1 MDSVEWWV
9 QDAADLPDGF
19 LAIVR
24 QQGGLDDR
32 SGQYAAQL
40 LWHRGIRDL
49 EKLAGFLN
57 PEQYQPNSPFA
68 LGEGMGRAIDRLV
81 AAQQQ
86 HEKVVIW
93 GDFDADGIA
102 ATAVLLEGLG
112 QFFDADPCGNGEA
125 DRLTFVIPNRLTE
138 PHGLSIAGIRELD
151 CTLIMTADTGS
162 QNAVEIAEAQRL
174 GMDVIVMDHQRWTGD
189 RPDAI
194 AFLNPHTLPADHPF
208 AQLSGV
214 ALAYK
219 LVEAMYETLPDLP
232 QRPLTDLL
240 DLVAIGLIADRVELK
255 GDCRYLAQIGIR
267 QLQKTE
273 RPGLVRLLDLCRR
286 SGDRPT
292 DIAYGVGA
300 RINAIS
306 RIYGDSRF
314 CVELLTSRD
323 GARCKQLAEET
334 ELANVRRKALQK
346 DIAQDVKARM
356 AQMDLSTMRAIVLSD
371 SQWSV
376 GVLGLVA
383 AQMVREYGR
392 PVVLLSV
399 GEDEARGAASSVEA
413 IDLDVLFRSQSHLLN
428 DFGGHPLAMDLS
440 LPVERIDLFAD
451 ALNRQL
457 REEQPSINWGE
468 NWGEMRADLTV
479 TVAQV
484 GQALFRELKLLEPY
498 GLGNPVPRL
507 LVQNCWFEKIW
518 HRNLKDWRGQQVR
531 YIKTEFEL
539 WDEGTHLGFPG
550 VWWEHYRDEI
560 FPGRCDAIV
569 ELDFNPAKK
578 RYEVRLVTLRPT
590 RTVAPSIAID
600 WLLDQRGLP
609 LTTSTGVLQIT
620 ECPSDWGE
628 LQALFREAVQTRQK
642 LAIAYPPPVETSPV
656 ETWHTLVGIAKY
668 LSRTGKAIAWE
679 QMRKKL
685 GVSDRTLQMGLETLE
700 QVGFKVK
707 RIEEQVQVSAAAE
720 MEDGAA
726 IAQFLE
732 ILQEEQFRRRYFYE
746 VPLTTIQSVAYQ
758 SIRGLIEY

>member
-1 MDSVEWWV
+1 VEWWV
-9 QDAADLPDGF
+9 QDAVDLPDEF
-19 LAIVR
+19 VASVR
-24 QQGGLDDR
+24 QQGRLGDR
-32 SGQYAAQL
+32 AGQYAAQL

-49 EKLAGFLN
+49 QALAGFLH
-57 PEQYQPNSPFA
+57 PEQYVPSSPWA
-68 LGEGMGRAIDRLV
+68 LGEEMQRAIDRLT
-81 AAQQQ
+81 AAQRQQ
-86 HEKVVIW
+86 EKVVIW

-112 QFFDADPCGNGEA
+112 QFFDS
-125 DRLTFVIPNRLTE
+125 DRLTFIIPNRLTE
-138 PHGLSIAGIRELD
+138 PHGLSIARLKELD
-151 CTLIMTADTGS
+151 CTLIITADTGS
-162 QNAVEIAEAQRL
+162 TNAAEIAEAQRL
-174 GMDVIVMDHQRWTGD
+174 GMDVIVVDHRAGD

-194 AFLNPHTLPADHPF
+194 AWLNPHTLPADHPF

-232 QRPLTDLL
+232 PRPLSDLL
-240 DLVAIGLIADRVELK
+240 DLVAIGLIADRVKLR
-255 GDCRYLAQIGIR
+255 GDGRYLAQMGIA

-273 RPGLVRLLDLCRR
+273 RPGLVRLLELCKR

-323 GARCKQLAEET
+323 GVRCKQLAEET
-334 ELANVRRKALQK
+334 ELANMRRKALQK
-346 DIAQDVKARM
+346 DVAQDVKARM

-392 PVVLLSV
+392 PVVLLNV
-399 GEDEARGAASSVEA
+399 AADKARGAASSVEA
-413 IDLDVLFRSQSHLLN
+413 IDLYPLLQAQSHLLN

-440 LPVERIDLFAD
+440 LPAERIDLFA
-451 ALNRQL
+451 AAVNRQL
-457 REEQPSINWGE
+457 REEQPPAK
-468 NWGEMRADLTV
+468 GEMRADLTV
-479 TVAQV
+479 TVTEL
-484 GQALFRELKLLEPY
+484 GQGLFRELKLLEPY
-498 GLGNPVPRL
+498 GIGHPVPRL
-507 LVQNCWFEKIW
+507 LVQNCWFEKLW
-518 HRNLKDWRGQQVR
+518 HRHSKDWRGQQVR

-539 WDEGTHLGFPG
+539 WDEGTQLGFPG

-578 RYEVRLVTLRPT
+578 RYEVRLIALRPT
-590 RTVAPSIAID
+590 RTLAPSIAID

-609 LTTSTGVLQIT
+609 LQSATELQIT
-620 ECPSDWGE
+620 ECPSNWGE
-628 LQALFREAVQTRQK
+628 LQALFREAVQTQQQ
-642 LAIAYPPPVETSPV
+642 LAIAYPPPVAASPAA
-656 ETWHTLVGIAKY
+656 TWHTLVGIAKY
-668 LSRTGKAIAWE
+668 LSRTEKPIAQE
-679 QMRKKL
+679 QIRKKL
-685 GVSDRTLQMGLETLE
+685 GVSDRTLQLGLETLE
-700 QVGFKVK
+700 QIGFAVK
-707 RIEEQVQVSAAAE
+707 RMEEQIQVVAAAE
-720 MEDGAA
+720 LGDSPA

-746 VPLTTIQSVAYQ
+746 VPLTTLQAVAYQ

>member
-9 QDAADLPDGF
+9 QDAVDLPDGF

-24 QQGGLDDR
+24 RQGGLDDR

-49 EKLAGFLN
+49 EELAGFLN
-57 PEQYQPNSPFA
+57 PEQYQPSSPFA
-68 LGEGMGRAIDRLV
+68 LGEEMGRAIDRLV
-81 AAQQQ
+81 AAQQR

-112 QFFDADPCGNGEA
+112 QFFAGDPCGNGEA
-125 DRLTFVIPNRLTE
+125 DRLTFWIPNRLTE
-138 PHGLSIAGIRELD
+138 PHGLSMAGLRELD
-151 CTLIMTADTGS
+151 GTLIITADTGS

-174 GMDVIVMDHQRWTGD
+174 GMDVIVLDHQRWTGD

-194 AFLNPHTLPADHPF
+194 AFLNPQTLPADHPF

-219 LVEAMYETLPDLP
+219 LIEAMYETLPP
-232 QRPLTDLL
+232 QRPLSDLL

-255 GDCRYLAQIGIR
+255 GDCRYLAQIGIG

-273 RPGLVRLLDLCRR
+273 RPGLVRLLDLCKR

-323 GARCKQLAEET
+323 GARCRQLAEET
-334 ELANVRRKALQK
+334 ELANVRRKSLQK
-346 DIAQDVKARM
+346 DIAQDVKARI

-376 GVLGLVA
+376 GVLSLVA

-399 GEDEARGAASSVEA
+399 GADEARGAASSVEA
-413 IDLDVLFRSQSHLLN
+413 IDLYSLFQAQSHLLN

-440 LPVERIDLFAD
+440 LPVERVDLFAA

-457 REEQPSINWGE
+457 REEQPTG

-479 TVAQV
+479 TVTEL

-498 GLGNPVPRL
+498 GMGNPVPRL

-518 HRNLKDWRGQQVR
+518 HRNLEDWRGRKVR

-539 WDEGTHLGFPG
+539 WDEGTQLGFPG

-569 ELDFNPAKK
+569 ELDFNPAKR
-578 RYEVRLVTLRPT
+578 RYEVRLVALRPT
-590 RTVAPSIAID
+590 RTLAPSIAID
-600 WLLDQRGLP
+600 WLLDRRGLP
-609 LTTSTGVLQIT
+609 LADSTGVLQIT
-620 ECPSDWGE
+620 ECPSNWGE
-628 LQALFREAVQTRQK
+628 LQALFREAVQTQQK
-642 LAIAYPPPVETSPV
+642 LAIAYPPPVETSPAA
-656 ETWHTLVGIAKY
+656 TWHTLVGIAKY

-679 QMRKKL
+679 QMRRKL
-685 GVSDRTLQMGLETLE
+685 GVSDRTLQMGLETLG
-700 QVGFKVK
+700 QIGFRVK
-707 RIEEQVQVSAAAE
+707 QIEAQVQVATTE
-720 MEDGAA
+720 MGDGSA

-746 VPLTTIQSVAYQ
+746 VPLTTIQAVAYQ